1 MTEQRSFKNR
11 YPIILVHG
19 FMGWGRD
26 EAFGFKY
33 WGGNVDIESR
43 LNDMHF
49 HTRTA
54 TVGPLSS
61 SWERAVE
68 LYHYI
73 VGGRVDYG
81 AAHAKKFGI
90 KRFGHTFPGIYSQ
103 VSDTNKIHLVGHSM
117 GGLTV
122 CEFEAFLRNGS
133 QEERDYHQ
141 AHPEEGISDLFLG
154 GKHWVHSVTGVAPG
168 FNGSTGFDNIDGQG
182 HLVTLIRQMV
192 LFLASINGAN
202 PAEFIYDFKLDQW
215 GLKREAGEHFIEYM
229 ERVVESDVWKSRN
242 FSFFDLSSAGA
253 AKIGRE
259 RLRMFP
265 DTYYFTFSG
274 KATLINPKTR
284 FAIPY
289 ATMNPVFFPGALAMG
304 RNQEN
309 PEFPGEA
316 IEWRD
321 NDGCIPCAAT
331 RHVFGQPYRD
341 AEPTDMDFPAGVWNA
356 FPVMHGWDHGDLIG
370 VGASF
375 TLHRREIMPFYAD
388 LARILTSIEPSAH
401 AFATETPA
409 AHPMPPV
416 VAERTSRKPMTATR
430 TAKAHAPVAAVK
442 KPPKR
447 KR

>member
-1 MTEQRSFKNR
+1 MANGKDFRNR

-26 EAFGFKY
+26 EALGFKY
-33 WGGNVDIESR
+33 WGGNVDIEAR

-54 TVGPLSS
+54 TVGPISS

-81 AAHAKKFGI
+81 AAHARKYGV
-90 KRFGHTFPGIYSQ
+90 KRFGHTFPGIYPL
-103 VSDTNKIHLVGHSM
+103 VSETNKIHLVGHSM

-122 CEFEAFLRNGS
+122 CEFESMLRNGS
-133 QEERDYHQ
+133 EEEREYF
-141 AHPEEGISDLFLG
+141 ASHPDEGISDLFLG
-154 GKHWVHSVTGVAPG
+154 GKHWVHSVTGIAPG
-168 FNGSTGFDNIDGQG
+168 FNGSTAFDNTDGQG
-182 HLVTLIRQMV
+182 HMVTLIKQAI
-192 LFLASINGAN
+192 LFLASLDGAD
-202 PAEFIYDFKLDQW
+202 PAEFVYDFKLDQW
-215 GLKREAGEHFIEYM
+215 GLKREKGEHLVEYL
-229 ERVVESDVWKSRN
+229 ERVFESELWKSRN
-242 FSFFDLSSAGA
+242 ISFADLTSAGA

-265 DTYYFTFSG
+265 ETYYFSFSG
-274 KATLINPKTR
+274 KATFINPITK
-284 FAIPY
+284 FALPN
-289 ATMNPVFFPGALAMG
+289 ATMNPMFIPGALSMG

-309 PEFPGEA
+309 AEFPGEA

-341 AEPTDMDFPAGVWNA
+341 AELADMSFPAGTWNV

-370 VGASF
+370 LGASF
-375 TLHRREIMPFYAD
+375 ALRRREIMPLYAD
-388 LARILTSIEPSAH
+388 LARILTSIEPA
-401 AFATETPA
+401 ADAAPA
-409 AHPMPPV
+409 QIAAPKHD
-416 VAERTSRKPMTATR
+416 SH
-430 TAKAHAPVAAVK
+430 HAPATKAKPAGVHAAVSVVK
-442 KPPKR
+442 KKSKTKR
-447 KR
+447 